1 MGIFDNN
8 IHMNGAGT
16 TYQAFLD
23 LADAAEKKD
32 GKLGDRTVRLVK
44 AGDGKKLAEQFFQF
58 VAKTNAMITDKAEI
72 EAVAGSDDY
81 SAFVGTATDLLFVM
95 HPEIGEGVR
104 GLDAGSRAK
113 LFDDAMQASTDKS
126 SELQNKNKDGLD
138 KLQQMA
144 IGLEARHW
152 SAATACT
159 MQLQAFTGTTVVV
172 R

>member
-1 MGIFDNN
+1 MEGKVDVTHVRMALRTVAAFD
-8 IHMNGAGT
+8 AK
-16 TYQAFLD
+16 D
-23 LADAAEKKD
+23 LADAA
-32 GKLGDRTVRLVK
+32 K

-72 EAVAGSDDY
+72 ESVAGSDDY

-104 GLDAGSRAK
+104 GLDAGPRAK

-126 SELQNKNKDGLD
+126 SELQNQNKDGLD
-138 KLQQMA
+138 NLQEMA

-152 SAATACT
+152 SAATSCA
-159 MQLQAFTGTTVVV
+159 MQLQQAIG
-172 R
+172 